1 MAAVTTPTFSLEA
14 SNPNMKEDF
23 ANLPDSMTKL
33 SHNLES
39 HSVRR
44 HLNSTEP
51 NLSFVF
57 HQPRMHRHLL
67 PRVHSEES
75 RDHVDATHVDMPR
88 TPTPRSRWSRTTQL
102 SDRAMP
108 IYSHAGNWA
117 AAVGF
122 LRARTS
128 HFTTQPGP
136 FMALTTRRHRVPTA
150 VYNQFH
156 NSATSFT
163 NTTFPDRIPVAM
175 SPIWSR
181 YPITP
186 LQPTSLRSPH
196 HSQTTTRLR
205 PTSPIHY
212 IKEKTY
218 NTTVENTILDNRRP
232 SQKHQLPIHERD
244 HQSDLKQRQPC
255 GLGLNHPRGT
265 RWRTHPHGRHRRRHL
280 SIMCIDKTAFHLPTS
295 ETSAQAYTRPNQTCT
310 LPSQTLA
317 NAQNYQPI
325 AITGSDGSYF
335 IDDAP
340 ATFLQHLHHKN
351 CHSPILPVLSSPATS
366 FTNLAEL
373 KYKTSHQSSSTH
385 LDNLGHI
392 RLYEHAQQCR
402 VSHSHRMR

>member
-1 MAAVTTPTFSLEA
+1 MYCPEFILKNHEITW
-14 SNPNMKEDF
+14 
-23 ANLPDSMTKL
+23 
-33 SHNLES
+33 
-39 HSVRR
+39 
-44 HLNSTEP
+44 
-51 NLSFVF
+51 
-57 HQPRMHRHLL
+57 
-67 PRVHSEES
+67 
-75 RDHVDATHVDMPR
+75 MPR
-88 TPTPRSRWSRTTQL
+88 TSICRALQRHAADGHGQL
-102 SDRAMP
+102 NCPIEQCPYTHMP
-108 IYSHAGNWA
+108 ATGQLQLA
-117 AAVGF
+117 FCAFA
-122 LRARTS
+122 LRTS
-128 HFTTQPGP
+128 PHNLGLLWHLQPEDTGCRPLFTISSTTAQRVLQTRP
-136 FMALTTRRHRVPTA
+136 FLTEYQWQCHRYGA
-150 VYNQFH
+150 
-156 NSATSFT
+156 
-163 NTTFPDRIPVAM
+163 DIP
-175 SPIWSR
+175 SP
-181 YPITP
+181 P

-351 CHSPILPVLSSPATS
+351 CHSPILPVLHGSSPATS

>member
-51 NLSFVF
+51 NLSFIF

-136 FMALTTRRHRVPTA
+136 FMALSTRRPWVPTA

-156 NSATSFT
+156 NSTTSFT

-175 SPIWSR
+175 SPISSR

-218 NTTVENTILDNRRP
+218 NTTVENTILDNRHP
-232 SQKHQLPIHERD
+232 SPVRSQAAPAMWPWPQPSTGNKMANTSSRKAPPSPPQHYVHRQDSLPPAHFGDIGTSLHAPEP
-244 HQSDLKQRQPC
+244 DLHITIPPQV
-255 GLGLNHPRGT
+255 
-265 RWRTHPHGRHRRRHL
+265 
-280 SIMCIDKTAFHLPTS
+280 
-295 ETSAQAYTRPNQTCT
+295 
-310 LPSQTLA
+310 QTLA

-351 CHSPILPVLSSPATS
+351 CHSPILPVLHGSSPATS

-373 KYKTSHQSSSTH
+373 KYNIPPIQF
-385 LDNLGHI
+385 N
-392 RLYEHAQQCR
+392 AP
-402 VSHSHRMR
+402 